1 MTPAEK
7 LAKKK
12 TRKRAARNQ
21 ANRLLG
27 IHRCNIR
34 EIREA
39 IGITVS
45 DAAKGAGIT
54 PAGMS
59 VIERGSD
66 VTLSTMK
73 KLARFYGKSFDE
85 LWPRGM

>member
-1 MTPAEK
+1 VTPAEK

-27 IHRCNIR
+27 IHRCSIR

-39 IGITVS
+39 IGIS
-45 DAAKGAGIT
+45 LNDAAKGVGIS

-73 KLARFYGKSFDE
+73 KLVVFYGKGLDE
-85 LWPRGM
+85 LWPRGL